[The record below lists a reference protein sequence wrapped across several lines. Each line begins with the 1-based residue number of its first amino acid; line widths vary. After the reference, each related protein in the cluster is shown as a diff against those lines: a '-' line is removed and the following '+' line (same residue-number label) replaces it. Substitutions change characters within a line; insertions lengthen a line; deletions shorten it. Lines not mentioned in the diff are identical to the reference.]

1 MTVEL
6 FSDHMF
12 VQLMDADPAGTG
24 TLIIHAGGRDP
35 SQPRYA
41 HVLACGPGRT
51 MDSGTFVPIPCKPGD
66 IVLTHPNPGTEMRV
80 DGHDLRLVYARDLL
94 GVVKSEGPTLVKP

>member
-1 MTVEL
+1 MVVEL
-6 FSDHMF
+6 LSDHMF
-12 VQLMDADPAGTG
+12 VALMDADPAGTG
-24 TLIIHAGGRDP
+24 RLIIAPGGRDP

-41 HVLACGPGRT
+41 RVLSCGPGR
-51 MDSGTFVPIPCKPGD
+51 MLDSGTLIPMPCKVGD

-94 GVVKSEGPTLVKP
+94 GVVKNEGPQLVQG